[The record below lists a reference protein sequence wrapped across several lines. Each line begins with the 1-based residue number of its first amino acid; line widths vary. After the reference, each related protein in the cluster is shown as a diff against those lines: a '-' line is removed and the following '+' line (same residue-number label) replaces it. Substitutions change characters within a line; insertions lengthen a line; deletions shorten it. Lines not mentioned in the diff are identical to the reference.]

1 MGVHGKE
8 AKWEGRGWVGVGGG
22 KETGVEINERKLIN
36 EVSAANIYTLFK
48 HTVQLSV
55 SSRFI

>member
-22 KETGVEINERKLIN
+22 KETGVEINERKLMKL
-36 EVSAANIYTLFK
+36 VLLT
-48 HTVQLSV
+48 
-55 SSRFI
+55 FIHSLNTQFN